1 MIYFVVIN
9 ILKKFMSKETK
20 DKDIELLKFLGDR
33 IRKKRKELKIS
44 QGDIANLLNVSDT
57 QIYRYELGY
66 SLIPLDNLLK
76 LCELFNVDV
85 YYFLSGKKKEKQENK
100 SITIY
105 PLNPDLDKVILAA
118 KEIYDFGDEDLIVGV
133 NNCINAMQ
141 VILKK
146 RKDSRR
152 NPNPVK
158 KKRLAGD
165 SK

>member
-1 MIYFVVIN
+1 
-9 ILKKFMSKETK
+9 MSKETK

-44 QGDIANLLNVSDT
+44 QGNIANLLNVSDT

-105 PLNPDLDKVILAA
+105 PSNPDLDKVILAA

-152 NPNPVK
+152 NPSPVK
-158 KKRLAGD
+158 RKRVAGD

>member
-1 MIYFVVIN
+1 
-9 ILKKFMSKETK
+9 MSKETK

-85 YYFLSGKKKEKQENK
+85 YYFLNGKKKEKQENK

-105 PLNPDLDKVILAA
+105 PSNPDLDKVILAA
-118 KEIYDFGDEDLIVGV
+118 KEIYEFGDEDLIVGV
-133 NNCINAMQ
+133 NNCINTMQ

-152 NPNPVK
+152 NTNPIK
-158 KKRLAGD
+158 RKRLAGD

>member
-1 MIYFVVIN
+1 MPR
-9 ILKKFMSKETK
+9 TK
-20 DKDIELLKFLGDR
+20 NTELFKQIG
-33 IRKKRKELKIS
+33 LKIKAKRESLNLS
-44 QGDIANLLNVSDT
+44 QEKLGVLLDVDYRH
-57 QIYRYELGY
+57 IYHYEIGRTK
-66 SLIPLDNLLK
+66 IPIDYLLK
-76 LCELFNVDV
+76 LAEFFNVPLE
-85 YYFLSGKKKEKQENK
+85 YFCSDFEGKNKLENQSVVK
-100 SITIY
+100 Y
-105 PLNPDLDKVILAA
+105 PSNPDLDKVILAA

-158 KKRLAGD
+158 RKRLAGD